1 MLLIFEFEWSA
12 SRRGSLLCQRMLPI
26 IHPGKVQEFLHV
38 AADVFPLF
46 PYHAD
51 LYADGWTEG
60 NSFYAGGGELVG
72 HAGVEEAAV
81 PAGFYQLQGGVD
93 LTAAH
98 DDVWGVA
105 VHFKACF

>member
-1 MLLIFEFEWSA
+1 MI
-12 SRRGSLLCQRMLPI
+12 PI
-26 IHPGKVQEFLHV
+26 IYSCKVQEFLHV
-38 AADVFPLF
+38 ATDIFSLF
-46 PYHAD
+46 PYHSD
-51 LYADGWTEG
+51 LYADGWIEG

-105 VHFKACF
+105 IHFKTHF